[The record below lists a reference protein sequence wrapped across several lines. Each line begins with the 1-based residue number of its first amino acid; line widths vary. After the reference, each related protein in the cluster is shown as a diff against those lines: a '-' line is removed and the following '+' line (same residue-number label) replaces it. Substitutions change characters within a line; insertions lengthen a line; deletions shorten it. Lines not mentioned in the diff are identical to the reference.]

1 MDYSAKLDALQQ
13 SAEKARSD
21 ARAAAT
27 ETQDQLKQRID
38 QAEVDVN
45 LGVKVAK
52 QRVGEAADRAQSK
65 WAQMKVDVSAKMDD
79 IKAKMDK
86 RSDQLDAKVAASDAD
101 WAETEALDA
110 LDFAT
115 WTAENARLAVLDA
128 IYARAYADER
138 ARIAT
143 S

>member
-1 MDYSAKLDALQQ
+1 MDYSAKLDALQR

-45 LGVKVAK
+45 LGVTVAK

-65 WAQMKVDVSAKMDD
+65 WAQMKVDASAKMDD
-79 IKAKMDK
+79 IKA
-86 RSDQLDAKVAASDAD
+86 
-101 WAETEALDA
+101 
-110 LDFAT
+110 
-115 WTAENARLAVLDA
+115 
-128 IYARAYADER
+128 
-138 ARIAT
+138 
-143 S
+143 

>member
-65 WAQMKVDVSAKMDD
+65 WAQMKVDASAKMDD